1 MGCGDGVGNKL
12 SSSFRSFFR
21 LAKHFATHYW
31 RARSMNRKDGRSI
44 DWRWGSLIPLSADD
58 GVYGDQNKSVKKA
71 RDDTKGKFAEIFS
84 CSGRLEASLK
94 LFFSF
99 LSPIVFL
106 LFPTFFL
113 FCLHFYIQI
122 GSHRKFGFQHFL
134 YLFALRIS
142 CPVLS
147 KLLRHSVSAN
157 GSVDRN
163 QVGRRRERLVV
174 RFFMGFVLF
183 LHAVADFGSWETG
196 NGWNW
201 CFCLVHRRAH
211 LAFFKPL
218 VFLGRRVDACLQLLP
233 CSRKIVLMACWFSWL
248 CSCSSGFSPILT

>member
-1 MGCGDGVGNKL
+1 MECSDGVGNKL

-94 LFFSF
+94 FLFSF

-106 LFPTFFL
+106 LFPTFYFACTFTSRLAHTESSDISTSCISSLRVYLAQFCRNCCGIAFSEWFGGQEPGGAQAGAIGGSVLHGLRFVSPCSGGLWIVGNGKWVELVFL
-113 FCLHFYIQI
+113 FCPSR
-122 GSHRKFGFQHFL
+122 GSPG
-134 YLFALRIS
+134 LF
-142 CPVLS
+142 
-147 KLLRHSVSAN
+147 
-157 GSVDRN
+157 
-163 QVGRRRERLVV
+163 
-174 RFFMGFVLF
+174 
-183 LHAVADFGSWETG
+183 
-196 NGWNW
+196 
-201 CFCLVHRRAH
+201 
-211 LAFFKPL
+211 
-218 VFLGRRVDACLQLLP
+218 
-233 CSRKIVLMACWFSWL
+233 
-248 CSCSSGFSPILT
+248 

>member
-1 MGCGDGVGNKL
+1 
-12 SSSFRSFFR
+12 
-21 LAKHFATHYW
+21 
-31 RARSMNRKDGRSI
+31 MNRKDGRSI

-71 RDDTKGKFAEIFS
+71 RDDAKGKFAEIFS
-84 CSGRLEASLK
+84 CSGRLETPLF

-106 LFPTFFL
+106 LFPTL
-113 FCLHFYIQI
+113 FYFACTFTSRLA
-122 GSHRKFGFQHFL
+122 HRKFGFQHFL

-142 CPVLS
+142 CPVQS
-147 KLLRHSVSAN
+147 KLLRHSVSAD

-183 LHAVADFGSWETG
+183 LHAVTDFGSWETG

-201 CFCLVHRRAH
+201 CFCLSITG
-211 LAFFKPL
+211 LLKPL

-233 CSRKIVLMACWFSWL
+233 CSRKIVLMVYWLSWL
-248 CSCSSGFSPILT
+248 CSCSGFSPILTSCFT

>member
-1 MGCGDGVGNKL
+1 
-12 SSSFRSFFR
+12 
-21 LAKHFATHYW
+21 
-31 RARSMNRKDGRSI
+31 MNRKDGRSI

-71 RDDTKGKFAEIFS
+71 RDDAKGKSAEIFS
-84 CSGRLEASLK
+84 CSGGRK
-94 LFFSF
+94 LHYFIFSF
-99 LSPIVFL
+99 LSPIVF
-106 LFPTFFL
+106 FVVSYPFYFACTFTSRL
-113 FCLHFYIQI
+113 A
-122 GSHRKFGFQHFL
+122 HRKFGFQHFL

-142 CPVLS
+142 CPVQS

-183 LHAVADFGSWETG
+183 LHAVTDFGSWETG

-201 CFCLVHRRAH
+201 CFCLSITGLLNLLSFWVGGLM
-211 LAFFKPL
+211 LACSFFHAAEKLSSWFTGLVGLFVFFWLFSNSDFVFYLTRQPSPL
-218 VFLGRRVDACLQLLP
+218 RFIFAELFL
-233 CSRKIVLMACWFSWL
+233 
-248 CSCSSGFSPILT
+248 SCDTKNATG

>member
-1 MGCGDGVGNKL
+1 MLKESL
-12 SSSFRSFFR
+12 RKFFR
-21 LAKHFATHYW
+21 
-31 RARSMNRKDGRSI
+31 ARVAGNFTVF
-44 DWRWGSLIPLSADD
+44 P
-58 GVYGDQNKSVKKA
+58 
-71 RDDTKGKFAEIFS
+71 
-84 CSGRLEASLK
+84 
-94 LFFSF
+94 F
-99 LSPIVFL
+99 LSPIVF
-106 LFPTFFL
+106 FVASYP
-113 FCLHFYIQI
+113 FYFACTLT
-122 GSHRKFGFQHFL
+122 SRLAHRKFGFQHFL

-183 LHAVADFGSWETG
+183 LHAVTDFGSWETG

-201 CFCLVHRRAH
+201 CFCLSITG
-211 LAFFKPL
+211 LLKPL

-233 CSRKIVLMACWFSWL
+233 CSRKIVSWFTGL
-248 CSCSSGFSPILT
+248 VGFVRVLLAFLQF

>member
-1 MGCGDGVGNKL
+1 MLKESL
-12 SSSFRSFFR
+12 RKFFR
-21 LAKHFATHYW
+21 
-31 RARSMNRKDGRSI
+31 ARVAGNF
-44 DWRWGSLIPLSADD
+44 
-58 GVYGDQNKSVKKA
+58 V
-71 RDDTKGKFAEIFS
+71 IFI
-84 CSGRLEASLK
+84 
-94 LFFSF
+94 FFPF
-99 LSPIVFL
+99 
-106 LFPTFFL
+106 TNCL
-113 FCLHFYIQI
+113 FCCFLPFYFACTFT
-122 GSHRKFGFQHFL
+122 SRLAHRKFGFQHFL

-183 LHAVADFGSWETG
+183 LHAVTDFGSWETG

-201 CFCLVHRRAH
+201 CFCLSITG
-211 LAFFKPL
+211 LLKPL

-233 CSRKIVLMACWFSWL
+233 CSRKIVLMVYWLSWL
-248 CSCSSGFSPILT
+248 CSCSGFSPILTSCFT